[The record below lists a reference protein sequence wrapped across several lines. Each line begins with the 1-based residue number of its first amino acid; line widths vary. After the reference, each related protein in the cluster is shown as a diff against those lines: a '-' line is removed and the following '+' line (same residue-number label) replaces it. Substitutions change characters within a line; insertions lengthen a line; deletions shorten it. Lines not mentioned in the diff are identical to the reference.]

1 MPISEQ
7 EPTQSAASDLRQCLT
22 FVIGADTFALPLLKV
37 REIIEYDFVTH
48 VPRMPEWIRG
58 VINLRGNIVP
68 VIDLSVKFRQ
78 QPTTVG
84 KQTCIVITDVQ
95 CENDTLVMGVIVDS
109 VREVLEWGQDDIQ
122 PPPSFGTRLKADYL
136 VGMAGS
142 GSKFSLILDID
153 KILSLDELLEVASTN
168 DVAKETSGDEPDS
181 DARDAAE
188 AGEINLNEQS
198 S

>member
-7 EPTQSAASDLRQCLT
+7 VPTQAAASTLSQCLT
-22 FVIGADTFALPLLKV
+22 FVIGQDTFALPLLKV
-37 REIIEYDFVTH
+37 REIIEYDVVTH

-84 KQTCIVITDVQ
+84 KQTCIVIADVL
-95 CENDTLVMGVIVDS
+95 CENDALVMGVIVDS

-153 KILSLDELLEVASTN
+153 KVLSLDELLELASTN
-168 DVAKETSGDEPDS
+168 DAITETSTDDPDS
-181 DARDAAE
+181 GTGE
-188 AGEINLNEQS
+188 FPETEEINPNEQS

>member
-7 EPTQSAASDLRQCLT
+7 VGTQSVASNLSQCLT

-37 REIIEYDFVTH
+37 REIIEYDVVTH

-84 KQTCIVITDVQ
+84 KQTCIVIADVQ
-95 CENDTLVMGVIVDS
+95 CEDDPMVMGVIVDS
-109 VREVLEWGQDDIQ
+109 VREV
-122 PPPSFGTRLKADYL
+122 
-136 VGMAGS
+136 
-142 GSKFSLILDID
+142 
-153 KILSLDELLEVASTN
+153 
-168 DVAKETSGDEPDS
+168 
-181 DARDAAE
+181 
-188 AGEINLNEQS
+188 
-198 S
+198 